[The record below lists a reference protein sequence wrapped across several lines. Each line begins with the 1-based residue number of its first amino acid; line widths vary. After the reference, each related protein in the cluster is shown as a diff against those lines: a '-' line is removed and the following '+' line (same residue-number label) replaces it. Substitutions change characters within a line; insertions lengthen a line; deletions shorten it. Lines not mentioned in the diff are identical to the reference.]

1 MSTHE
6 FFPSALALYPYND
19 PGQMPINH
27 CEGVAVPLE
36 AAPESNGSD
45 ELKQTI

>member
-1 MSTHE
+1 MIVANCRS
-6 FFPSALALYPYND
+6 
-19 PGQMPINH
+19 NH
-27 CEGVAVPLE
+27 CEGVAVALE